1 MKKARK
7 TMDEKLIAEAEAVGI
22 NASMY
27 YFLPANRREVLL
39 RKDIERAKK
48 MAAEQSTPADE

>member
-1 MKKARK
+1 
-7 TMDEKLIAEAEAVGI
+7 MDEKLIAEAEAVGI

-27 YFLPANRREVLL
+27 YFLPVNRREDLL
-39 RKDIERAKK
+39 RKYIEHAKK

>member
-1 MKKARK
+1 
-7 TMDEKLIAEAEAVGI
+7 MDEKLIAEAEAVGI

-27 YFLPANRREVLL
+27 YFLPANRREDLL
-39 RKDIERAKK
+39 RKDIEHAKK

>member
-1 MKKARK
+1 MN
-7 TMDEKLIAEAEAVGI
+7 EELVAEAEALGI

-27 YFLPANRREVLL
+27 YLLPSHRREDLL

-48 MAAEQSTPADE
+48 SAAEQSTPADE